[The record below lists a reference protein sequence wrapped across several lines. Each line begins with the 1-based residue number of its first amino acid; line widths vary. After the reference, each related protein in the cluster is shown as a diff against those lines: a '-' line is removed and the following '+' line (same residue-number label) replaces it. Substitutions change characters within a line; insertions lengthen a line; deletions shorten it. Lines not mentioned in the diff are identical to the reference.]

1 MNNCLVTKLKETV
14 NNDNLDIYGVIKL
27 RVASNVE
34 DDFFH
39 FHVKD
44 DAEVT
49 MTLESNDENE
59 YFTDYSRNKIGK
71 TITAVKNQTINDP
84 GNAFRIVAAAGR
96 VVTIKDGYHT
106 FTCNFTPF
114 VQYRESLEEDIK
126 WRNLSDIK
134 IAKPELVCN
143 VKKLIKANNN
153 APFGINFTQSS
164 ENVVCDDIKVLAY
177 CQSISKTDLNYGN
190 ILIKNFT
197 KVTILGKL
205 DIMQIIAVRRYL
217 GHTNGTAIFVYPDH
231 AYIGDTPLSSFGS
244 FIYIKFVWTE
254 DTVTVYT
261 AGKDNVY
268 SEVTTINN
276 SDKYDWE

>member
-1 MNNCLVTKLKETV
+1 MNNCLITKLKETV

-27 RVASNVE
+27 RVASNIG

-49 MTLESNDENE
+49 MTLESDDQNE
-59 YFTDYSRNKIGK
+59 YFTDYSKNKIGK
-71 TITAVKNQTINDP
+71 TITAVKNQTRNSP
-84 GNAFRIVAAAGR
+84 SNAFRIVAAAGR

-126 WRNLSDIK
+126 WRNLSSIT
-134 IAKPELVCN
+134 ISKPELVCN

-153 APFGINFTQSS
+153 APFDIKFNQSS
-164 ENVVCDDIKVLAY
+164 ENVVYDDIKVLAY
-177 CQSISKTDLNYGN
+177 CYSISKTDLDYGN
-190 ILIKNFT
+190 ILLKGYT

-217 GHTNGTAIFVYPDH
+217 GHTDGTAVFLYPEN

-244 FIYIKFVWTE
+244 FVYIKFAWTK

-261 AGKDNVY
+261 AGNDQNYVSKA
-268 SEVTTINN
+268 TISN